1 MPRRRWLPRG
11 RREPLTQ
18 ALRLYLTAGD
28 YNAAM
33 DTMADDDPG
42 KLDLFQLAGAVIR
55 GRLNNLRMLWREHGV
70 EVKSTHPAL
79 CWAEYTLRESERAT
93 VPVQGEVRRRR

>member
-18 ALRLYLTAGD
+18 ALQIYLTTGD
-28 YNAAM
+28 YNTAM

-55 GRLNNLRMLWREHGV
+55 GRLNNLRMLWREHGAEIKV
-70 EVKSTHPAL
+70 THPGL
-79 CWAEYTLRESERAT
+79 TFAEYQLRRMPAPHTGAEEEA
-93 VPVQGEVRRRR
+93 RR